1 MKYDPL
7 KARVM
12 LVDGPVSLFLHQASE
27 QELHD
32 AFKRLQRLF
41 GVAAAELEAARK
53 KELQDE
59 FARAQ
64 R

>member
-1 MKYDPL
+1 ME
-7 KARVM
+7 AHVV
-12 LVDGPVSLFLHQASE
+12 LVDGPVAIYLHKASE

-41 GVAAAELEAARK
+41 GIAAVELDAARK

-59 FARAQ
+59 FAARTQ